1 MSIYDIT
8 IWYQIVTHPEDA
20 LPLLL
25 TSSIRCSQR
34 GQLPFSPNQVT

>member
-8 IWYQIVTHPEDA
+8 IWYQIVTYPEDA

-25 TSSIRCSQR
+25 TSSIRCSQEANY
-34 GQLPFSPNQVT
+34 LSPQIR